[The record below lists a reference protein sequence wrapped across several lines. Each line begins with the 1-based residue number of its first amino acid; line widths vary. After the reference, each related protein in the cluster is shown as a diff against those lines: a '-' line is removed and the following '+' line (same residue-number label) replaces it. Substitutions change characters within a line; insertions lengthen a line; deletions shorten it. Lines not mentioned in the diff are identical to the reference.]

1 MVETDGNRGSSSTI
15 AMTRTVREGKHTS
28 CMHDE
33 NPSNLT
39 FLCAILWRT
48 IVMNLYVARYGK
60 MDVVTNL
67 TIGLVRDVTGFWK
80 VFALLWALLPHC
92 SYRVDSLIVQSY

>member
-1 MVETDGNRGSSSTI
+1 
-15 AMTRTVREGKHTS
+15 
-28 CMHDE
+28 
-33 NPSNLT
+33 
-39 FLCAILWRT
+39 
-48 IVMNLYVARYGK
+48 MNFYLARYGK

-67 TIGLVRDVTGFWK
+67 TIGLVRDVTGFWN